1 MRQGST
7 FATLTLP
14 DGAKGTIM
22 ERKSSEVLSG
32 QDWVSVGAIMQK
44 LEIKLGLSMV
54 NTAAL
59 YSFRVRSMEEARKV
73 LRQKLAIAESMR
85 ENSEKVWEY
94 ARDISRDSESDM
106 VMVILRTLWKQYV
119 DIERTARD
127 HAKRAEEIIEIY
139 ERQMSML
146 DTTIDE
152 EELPF

>member
-1 MRQGST
+1 
-7 FATLTLP
+7 
-14 DGAKGTIM
+14 
-22 ERKSSEVLSG
+22 
-32 QDWVSVGAIMQK
+32 
-44 LEIKLGLSMV
+44 
-54 NTAAL
+54 
-59 YSFRVRSMEEARKV
+59 MEEARKV